1 MQFERAQDI
10 KKSLSLGGYSFD
22 TLRPGAIIVVTRK
35 FGISD
40 AKGKIRNINSCYLKL
55 EKDSH
60 LLITRISNICDPKRK
75 EIHFIKH
82 PSMNYFIGQ
91 DRETLR
97 KGHAFTGW
105 RRTGHF
111 GNMSK
116 RMFDYRLKVLEP
128 GF

>member
-1 MQFERAQDI
+1 MHFERGKDV
-10 KKSLSLGGYSFD
+10 KESLSLGGYSFD
-22 TLRPGAIIVVTRK
+22 TLRPGAIIVVTRR

-40 AKGKIRNINSCYLKL
+40 AEGKIRGINSCSLKL

-82 PSMNYFIGQ
+82 PKMNYFIIH
-91 DRETLR
+91 DREIL
-97 KGHAFTGW
+97 KQGQAYPGW